1 MGLEWKPKTFD
12 SEIDRHDFWKRIKH
26 NKKFKYVTETRSN
39 GKKVEV
45 SYCQCC
51 CCIDD
56 GCKTHGWKRFE
67 YTPAQME
74 ERQKAYV
81 RKVVNQVCHHAKLM
95 FRG

>member
-1 MGLEWKPKTFD
+1 MSLQWKPKTFD
-12 SEIDRHDFWKRIKH
+12 SEIDRHDFWKRIKCGT
-26 NKKFKYVTETRSN
+26 KFIEVIEKRSY
-39 GKKVEV
+39 GEAIVQH
-45 SYCQCC
+45 CQCC

-81 RKVVNQVCHHAKLM
+81 RKVVNQVCHHARMM